1 MKARSHDSAP
11 GSSSTTTT
19 TTKTKA
25 ELKLDGDSDQLPEA
39 LYHRFNWPVAGI
51 QVGVEWQQRR
61 TSTNLCSNKDDISH
75 IQASNLCHLGAP
87 SPVNAQDCPLCLWVG
102 VSRKTQELLVLL
114 TQSMKLKKKSH
125 KARRMFL
132 VVPAE
137 SLALSTSVPGFQRL
151 SLDQVPEQLF
161 QRPTDE
167 ASAHSNGF
175 MHINLTLDPSC
186 KSTVIMP
193 AQVRENL
200 AQGTA
205 LSLLDRLK
213 SLSEAPAFDVY
224 FKFNTYAQQELL
236 KFTGDMKHGCVR
248 FNSYTTPVFDT
259 KAMYSG
265 DRDGVFDQWQAQGWQ
280 PDHSTET
287 KSRKRGASDLLDTPP
302 GYAPCRLAVDPPTYN
317 DCIARTPVAEKQS
330 LAAAG
335 ADETSF
341 QPSARLR
348 AFVSRS
354 CTPVDRIGTRLSQGS
369 AMSIV
374 YDTPLQKAG
383 KTDATSNAIPA
394 ATPSNASPAVTP
406 IAVSHLASPSS
417 AILPVVDIS
426 AGAPDNASSTP
437 GPSAPNFTAA
447 LFVAASD
454 TNALPCTVAPL
465 ITSPNTK
472 SPSIRLFEDMPDWL
486 LRAWKISPFAH
497 YNCIVPLLALG
508 YSARLED
515 VELYDNNRARCT
527 DRFVSL
533 IAKANAFA
541 NTTTMWPP
549 LAILSCE
556 FRNVISWMLMV
567 NSSADSDLFDLL
579 IDMKRELQ
587 SVIELSQIREQVSCA
602 ADNHLDNEFD
612 RRYAR
617 FLLSKAL
624 IVIQVCYRYGPA
636 MWKHKADVARNMDKK
651 VKVLIELYL

>member
-1 MKARSHDSAP
+1 MKACSHDSAP
-11 GSSSTTTT
+11 SSTTTT
-19 TTKTKA
+19 NKTKV
-25 ELKLDGDSDQLPEA
+25 EIKLDGDSDRLPEA
-39 LYHRFNWPVAGI
+39 LYHRFTWPIAGI
-51 QVGVEWQQRR
+51 QVGIEWQQRR
-61 TSTNLCSNKDDISH
+61 LSTNTCGNKDDISH

-102 VSRKTQELLVLL
+102 VSRKTKELLVLL

-137 SLALSTSVPGFQRL
+137 SLALGTSVPGFQRL

-161 QRPTDE
+161 QRPTDK

-175 MHINLTLDPSC
+175 MHINLTLDSSR

-213 SLSEAPAFDVY
+213 SLSEAPTFDMY

-236 KFTGDMKHGCVR
+236 KLTGDMKHGCIR
-248 FNSYTTPVFDT
+248 FSSYTTPVFNT

-280 PDHSTET
+280 PDHPTET

-302 GYAPCRLAVDPPTYN
+302 GYAPRRLAADPPTYD
-317 DCIARTPVAEKQS
+317 DCIARTSVMEKQS
-330 LAAAG
+330 LAPAG

-341 QPSARLR
+341 QQSARLH
-348 AFVSRS
+348 AFVSWS
-354 CTPVDRIGTRLSQGS
+354 CTPVDRIGGRLSQGS
-369 AMSIV
+369 ATSIV
-374 YDTPLQKAG
+374 YDTPLKKAG
-383 KTDATSNAIPA
+383 KTDVTSSATSA

-417 AILPVVDIS
+417 AVLPVIDIS
-426 AGAPDNASSTP
+426 AGAPDTAPSTP
-437 GPSAPNFTAA
+437 GPSAPDSTAA
-447 LFVAASD
+447 LLVAASD
-454 TNALPCTVAPL
+454 TETLNALPCTVAPL
-465 ITSPNTK
+465 ITGPNTK

-497 YNCIVPLLALG
+497 YICIVPLLALG

-533 IAKANAFA
+533 VAKANASV
-541 NTTTMWPP
+541 NTATMWPP

-602 ADNHLDNEFD
+602 ADNHLYNEFD

-617 FLLSKAL
+617 FLHSKAL

-636 MWKHKADVARNMDKK
+636 MWKHKTDVARNMDEK
-651 VKVLIELYL
+651 VKVLVELYL

>member
-1 MKARSHDSAP
+1 MKACSHDSAP
-11 GSSSTTTT
+11 SSTTT
-19 TTKTKA
+19 TTKTKV
-25 ELKLDGDSDQLPEA
+25 ELKLDGDSDQLLEA
-39 LYHRFNWPVAGI
+39 LYHRFTWPISGI
-51 QVGVEWQQRR
+51 QVGIEWQQRR
-61 TSTNLCSNKDDISH
+61 MSTNTCGTKDDISH

-102 VSRKTQELLVLL
+102 VSRKTEELLVLL

-161 QRPTDE
+161 QRPTDK

-175 MHINLTLDPSC
+175 LHINLALDSGRN
-186 KSTVIMP
+186 STVIMP
-193 AQVRENL
+193 AQAREKL

-213 SLSEAPAFDVY
+213 SLSEASTFDMY

-236 KFTGDMKHGCVR
+236 KLTEDTEHGCIR
-248 FNSYTTPVFDT
+248 FNSYTTPVFNT

-265 DRDGVFDQWQAQGWQ
+265 DRNGVFDQWQAQGWQ
-280 PDHSTET
+280 PDHRTET
-287 KSRKRGASDLLDTPP
+287 KSRKRGASDLLDAPP
-302 GYAPCRLAVDPPTYN
+302 GYAPRRLAVDPPTYD
-317 DCIARTPVAEKQS
+317 DCVARTSFIEKQS
-330 LAAAG
+330 SATAG
-335 ADETSF
+335 ADETSP
-341 QPSARLR
+341 QPPARLHV
-348 AFVSRS
+348 FVPRS
-354 CTPVDRIGTRLSQGS
+354 CTPVDHIGRRLSQES

-374 YDTPLQKAG
+374 YDTPLGKTG
-383 KTDATSNAIPA
+383 KTDATSSKISA
-394 ATPSNASPAVTP
+394 ATPLNASPAIAP
-406 IAVSHLASPSS
+406 IAVSHLASPSN
-417 AILPVVDIS
+417 AVLPVIDIS
-426 AGAPDNASSTP
+426 AGAPDTAPSTP
-437 GPSAPNFTAA
+437 GHSAPESTAA

-454 TNALPCTVAPL
+454 TEVLNALPCTVAPL
-465 ITSPNTK
+465 ITGPNTK

-497 YNCIVPLLALG
+497 YICIVPLLALG

-533 IAKANAFA
+533 VAKANAFV
-541 NTTTMWPP
+541 NTATMWPP

-587 SVIELSQIREQVSCA
+587 SVIELSQIREQVACA
-602 ADNHLDNEFD
+602 ADNHLDDEFD

-617 FLLSKAL
+617 FLHSKAL
-624 IVIQVCYRYGPA
+624 IIIQVCYRYGPA
-636 MWKHKADVARNMDKK
+636 VWKHKADVALNMDEK
-651 VKVLIELYL
+651 VKVLVKLSL